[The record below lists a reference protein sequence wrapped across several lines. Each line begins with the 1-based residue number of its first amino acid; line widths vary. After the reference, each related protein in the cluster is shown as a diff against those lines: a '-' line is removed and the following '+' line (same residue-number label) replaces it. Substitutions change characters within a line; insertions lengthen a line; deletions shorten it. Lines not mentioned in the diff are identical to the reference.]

1 MERAIWQTGNRNDA
15 EKRQEESGE
24 RTINKKEGKG
34 DTMNIEKTENGNEI
48 TLMPVGR
55 LDTTTAPQL
64 EAQINADIDG
74 AEKLIL
80 DFQGLEYLSSAGLRV
95 LLGAHKAFMKRGSG
109 ELVICHVNET
119 IHEVFELTGFLDI
132 LNIE

>member
-1 MERAIWQTGNRNDA
+1 
-15 EKRQEESGE
+15 
-24 RTINKKEGKG
+24 
-34 DTMNIEKTENGNEI
+34 MNIEKTVNGKEI
-48 TLMPVGR
+48 TLTPVGR
-55 LDTTTAPQL
+55 LDTTTAPKL
-64 EAQINADIDG
+64 EAQINETIEE

-109 ELVICHVNET
+109 KLVICHVNEN

>member
-1 MERAIWQTGNRNDA
+1 
-15 EKRQEESGE
+15 
-24 RTINKKEGKG
+24 
-34 DTMNIEKTENGNEI
+34 MNIEKIQNGNEI
-48 TLMPVGR
+48 TLIPVGR

-64 EAQINADIDG
+64 EAQINAVLEDS
-74 AEKLIL
+74 EKLIL

-95 LLGAHKAFMKRGSG
+95 LLGTHKAFMKRGSG

>member
-1 MERAIWQTGNRNDA
+1 
-15 EKRQEESGE
+15 
-24 RTINKKEGKG
+24 
-34 DTMNIEKTENGNEI
+34 MNIEKTENGNEI

-55 LDTTTAPQL
+55 LDSTTAPQL
-64 EAQINADIDG
+64 EAQINEDIEG

-119 IHEVFELTGFLDI
+119 IREVFELTGFWDI

>member
-1 MERAIWQTGNRNDA
+1 
-15 EKRQEESGE
+15 
-24 RTINKKEGKG
+24 
-34 DTMNIEKTENGNEI
+34 MNIEKKQNGNEI

-55 LDTTTAPQL
+55 LETTTAPQL
-64 EAQINADIDG
+64 ETQINAVLED

-95 LLGAHKAFMKRGSG
+95 LLATHKAFMKRGSG

>member
-1 MERAIWQTGNRNDA
+1 
-15 EKRQEESGE
+15 
-24 RTINKKEGKG
+24 
-34 DTMNIEKTENGNEI
+34 MNIEKTENGNEI

-55 LDTTTAPQL
+55 LDSTTAPQL
-64 EAQINADIDG
+64 EAQINEDIEG

-119 IHEVFELTGFLDI
+119 IREVFELTGFLDI